1 MENRE
6 TLSPS
11 TRVAVV
17 LAGALQGVI
26 CYVITWYIEYAK
38 LPSDTLWLMC
48 VVPAT
53 VVMTTTLSLAM
64 TSFRKPFLW
73 LSLGMIGA
81 AVAGMGG
88 WLKWSVAGLDNWD
101 TRNAVLLFGFHLLL
115 MTLLLLPWLQRRLET
130 APTDAF
136 YRDFNDKNWH
146 NALTFLLV
154 FVSNGLFWLV
164 LFLWTEL
171 FKLIGISFF
180 DRLFFNSDWFISVA
194 IGVVSASAAV
204 LARMQVRL
212 ILALQNL
219 LTLIATGLLPLM
231 AALALL
237 FIGILPFVGLEAV
250 SARISAAGLL
260 TTLALLLLLLVTVVW
275 HPQRQKLPYFSPLRG
290 MIHLAVI
297 IAPAYPVLAGWA
309 LWLRIAQYGWS
320 PERLYGVLITI
331 VALVWTVGFCL
342 SVLFYHRDP
351 QRLQAHITP
360 TTGLLALIFLVL
372 VHTPVLDPW
381 RISVES
387 HMARYQDGRINADQV
402 SLYMLSNTG
411 RKGREAM
418 QMLQNDPQFNSNP
431 KRQREINGLL
441 SGNAGEAGKMTAA
454 MLEKQI
460 QLAPGM
466 ARPDKALWQA
476 MLSNQYRFESCDSAQ
491 SNCLLMPLDLNS
503 DGKPEAVL
511 FQFTDRTIVA
521 YTQTNTGWRIAGDAW
536 KMPEA
541 LTREEL
547 DRALRQRKVKS
558 VVKPW
563 ADIEIFG
570 ERVDMSYDSYN
581 NAQWR

>member
-342 SVLFYHRDP
+342 SVLFYRRDP

-387 HMARYQDGRINADQV
+387 HMARYQDGRINAD
-402 SLYMLSNTG
+402 MLSNTG

>member
-6 TLSPS
+6 ALSPS

-73 LSLGMIGA
+73 LSLGIIGA

-164 LFLWTEL
+164 LFLWAEL

-331 VALVWTVGFCL
+331 AALVWTVGFCL
-342 SVLFYHRDP
+342 SVLFYRRDP

-360 TTGLLALIFLVL
+360 ATGLLALIFLVL

-381 RISVES
+381 RINVKS

-418 QMLQNDPQFNSNP
+418 QMLQNDPQFISNP

>member
-38 LPSDTLWLMC
+38 LPLDTLWLMC

-164 LFLWTEL
+164 LFLWAEL

-275 HPQRQKLPYFSPLRG
+275 HPQRQKLPYFSPLRE

-342 SVLFYHRDP
+342 SVLFYRRDP

-360 TTGLLALIFLVL
+360 ATGLLALIFLVL

-418 QMLQNDPQFNSNP
+418 QMLQNDPQFISNP

-441 SGNAGEAGKMTAA
+441 SGNAGGAGKMTAA

>member
-1 MENRE
+1 
-6 TLSPS
+6 
-11 TRVAVV
+11 
-17 LAGALQGVI
+17 
-26 CYVITWYIEYAK
+26 
-38 LPSDTLWLMC
+38 
-48 VVPAT
+48 
-53 VVMTTTLSLAM
+53 
-64 TSFRKPFLW
+64 
-73 LSLGMIGA
+73 
-81 AVAGMGG
+81 
-88 WLKWSVAGLDNWD
+88 
-101 TRNAVLLFGFHLLL
+101 
-115 MTLLLLPWLQRRLET
+115 
-130 APTDAF
+130 
-136 YRDFNDKNWH
+136 
-146 NALTFLLV
+146 
-154 FVSNGLFWLV
+154 V
-164 LFLWTEL
+164 LFLWAEL

-342 SVLFYHRDP
+342 SVLFYRRDP

-360 TTGLLALIFLVL
+360 ATGLLALIFLVL
-372 VHTPVLDPW
+372 VYTPVLDPW

-418 QMLQNDPQFNSNP
+418 QMLQNDPQFISNP

-441 SGNAGEAGKMTAA
+441 SGNAGGAGKMTAA

-466 ARPDKALWQA
+466 ARPDKALWRA

-570 ERVDMSYDSYN
+570 ERVDISYDSYN

>member
-88 WLKWSVAGLDNWD
+88 WLKWSVTGLDNWD

-342 SVLFYHRDP
+342 SVLFYRRDP

>member
-342 SVLFYHRDP
+342 SVLFYRRDP

>member
-342 SVLFYHRDP
+342 SVLFYRRDP

-466 ARPDKALWQA
+466 ARPGKALWQA

>member
-6 TLSPS
+6 ALSPS

-73 LSLGMIGA
+73 LSLGIIGA

-164 LFLWTEL
+164 LFLWAEL

-331 VALVWTVGFCL
+331 AALVWTVGFCL
-342 SVLFYHRDP
+342 SVLFYRRDP

-360 TTGLLALIFLVL
+360 ATGLLALIFLVL

-381 RISVES
+381 RISVKS

-418 QMLQNDPQFNSNP
+418 QMLQNDPQFISNP

>member
-342 SVLFYHRDP
+342 SVLFYRRDP

-521 YTQTNTGWRIAGDAW
+521 YTKTNTGWRIAGDAW

>member
-6 TLSPS
+6 TLSAL

-88 WLKWSVAGLDNWD
+88 WLKWSVAGLESWSLRDEML
-101 TRNAVLLFGFHLLL
+101 VFGFHLLL
-115 MTLLLLPWLQRRLET
+115 MTLFVLPWLQRRLDPV
-130 APTDAF
+130 PTTSF
-136 YRDFNDKNWH
+136 YSDFYQRNWH
-146 NALTFLLV
+146 NALTLLII

-164 LFLWTEL
+164 LFLWAEL
-171 FKLIGISFF
+171 FELIGIGFF
-180 DRLFFNSDWFISVA
+180 DRLFFHSDGFISVA

-204 LARMQVRL
+204 LTRMQVRL
-212 ILALQNL
+212 IFALQNL

-237 FIGILPFVGLEAV
+237 FIGALPFVGFESI

-260 TTLALLLLLLVTVVW
+260 TTLALLLLFLVTIVW
-275 HPQRQKLPYFSPLRG
+275 HPQRQTLPYYAPLRG
-290 MIHLAVI
+290 MIRLAVAI
-297 IAPAYPVLAGWA
+297 VPAYPVLAGWA
-309 LWLRIAQYGWS
+309 LWLRISQYGWS

-331 VALVWTVGFCL
+331 VALVWAIGFCASAL
-342 SVLFYHRDP
+342 IQRREP
-351 QRLQAHITP
+351 QKIHAYVIP
-360 TTGLLALIFLVL
+360 ATGLLSLIFLAL
-372 VHTPVLDPW
+372 IHTPVLDPW
-381 RISVES
+381 RISVAS
-387 HMARYQDGRINADQV
+387 HMARYQDGRITADQV
-402 SLYMLSNTG
+402 SLYMLSNAG

-418 QMLQNDPQFNSNP
+418 LTLQNDPQFISNP

-441 SGNAGEAGKMTAA
+441 SRNAGGAGKMTAA
-454 MLEKQI
+454 MLEKQV

-466 ARPDKALWQA
+466 ARPDKTLWQA

-541 LTREEL
+541 LTRGEL

>member
-164 LFLWTEL
+164 LFLWAEL

-309 LWLRIAQYGWS
+309 LWLRIAQYGLS

-342 SVLFYHRDP
+342 SVLFYRRDP

-360 TTGLLALIFLVL
+360 ATGLLALIFLVL
-372 VHTPVLDPW
+372 VYTPVLDPW

-418 QMLQNDPQFNSNP
+418 QMLQNDPQFISNP

-441 SGNAGEAGKMTAA
+441 SGNAGGAGKMTAA

-466 ARPDKALWQA
+466 ARPDKALWRA

-491 SNCLLMPLDLNS
+491 RNCLLMPLDLNS

-511 FQFTDRTIVA
+511 FQFTDRRIVA

-581 NAQWR
+581 NALWR